1 MDHTEAFGLSQLVT
15 SATHEGGSILDLVFT
30 MSSDDLVRGTS
41 VLGYFSDH
49 RRIDQF
55 LSHCPVEHHA
65 FHLCRSLFGG
75 SATLTRKLSS
85 TTLNVEPHHLSIWR
99 PRLPRRSIQR
109 WPSFSHRQTCIN
121 RLEKSHSPP
130 IHTMDH

>member
-1 MDHTEAFGLSQLVT
+1 
-15 SATHEGGSILDLVFT
+15 
-30 MSSDDLVRGTS
+30 
-41 VLGYFSDH
+41 
-49 RRIDQF
+49 

-130 IHTMDH
+130 IRAMDIWSNTADQKSETSRREDMDKTFRVCVLWLGFAVGLGIT